1 MKRWT
6 TGEVSKEHA
15 VSVRTLRYYD
25 QIGLLK
31 PSCKQD
37 NGRRHYS
44 EEDLLT
50 LEKILLLKSL
60 ALSLDD
66 IRLMIDRLSFRDI
79 LIAHHQHLQDQ
90 LATLETSIQ
99 NTSSLINLYDLE
111 GSLSWERVS
120 KLVNSSKAV
129 KKKWVD
135 YFAED
140 EKQFLKKNLPNLGDS
155 GKQTQLY
162 LSLLRRMEWCISR
175 GIPPESDAGMEIGH
189 QLLKAARETFGED
202 EELMEKF
209 WEVRK
214 KPSKESGLY
223 PVSEDVLL
231 FAEKSMEY
239 AAVSDVN
246 SGR

>member
-31 PSCKQD
+31 PSWKQD

-60 ALSLDD
+60 SLSIDD
-66 IRLMIDRLSFRDI
+66 IRMMMDKLSFRDI
-79 LIAHHQHLQDQ
+79 LIAHHEHLQEEM
-90 LATLETSIQ
+90 AALETSIQ
-99 NTSSLINLYDLE
+99 NTSSLINMYDLE
-111 GSLSWERVS
+111 GSLSWESVS
-120 KLVNSSKAV
+120 KLVKSSKTV

-140 EKQFLKKNLPNLGDS
+140 EKEFLKKNIPDLGDS
-155 GKQTQLY
+155 GKHTQHY
-162 LSLLRRMEWCISR
+162 LSLLRRIEWCISR
-175 GIPPESDAGMEIGH
+175 GISPESDAGMEIGL
-189 QLLKAARETFGED
+189 QLLEAARETFGED
-202 EELMEKF
+202 QDLMEKF

-214 KPSKESGLY
+214 KPSEESGLY

-231 FAEKSMEY
+231 FAEKCMVY
-239 AAVSDVN
+239 AAGSEVN
-246 SGR
+246 SGQ

>member
-44 EEDLLT
+44 EQDLLT

-60 ALSLDD
+60 SLSLDD
-66 IRLMIDRLSFRDI
+66 IRMMMDKLSFRDI
-79 LIAHHQHLQDQ
+79 LIAHHQHLQEQ
-90 LATLETSIQ
+90 LATLETSIK

-120 KLVNSSKAV
+120 KLVTSSKTV

-140 EKQFLKKNLPNLGDS
+140 EKEFLKKNLPDLGDS
-155 GKQTQLY
+155 SKHTQHY
-162 LSLLRRMEWCISR
+162 LSLLRRIEWCIR
-175 GIPPESDAGMEIGH
+175 RDIFPESDAGMEIGL
-189 QLLKAARETFGED
+189 QLLEAGRETFGED

-209 WEVRK
+209 WDVRK
-214 KPSKESGLY
+214 KPSSETGLY

-231 FAEKSMEY
+231 FAEKCIAFAEGK
-239 AAVSDVN
+239 N
-246 SGR
+246 

>member
-44 EEDLLT
+44 EQDLMT

-60 ALSLDD
+60 SLSLDD
-66 IRLMIDRLSFRDI
+66 IRMMMDKLSFRDI
-79 LIAHHQHLQDQ
+79 LIAHHQHLQEQ
-90 LATLETSIQ
+90 LATLETSIK
-99 NTSSLINLYDLE
+99 NTTSLINMYDFE

-120 KLVNSSKAV
+120 KLVKSSKTV
-129 KKKWVD
+129 KKQWVD

-140 EKQFLKKNLPNLGDS
+140 EKEFLKKNLPDLGDS
-155 GKQTQLY
+155 GKQTQHY
-162 LSLLRRMEWCISR
+162 LSLLRRIEWCISR
-175 GIPPESDAGMEIGH
+175 DISPESDAGMEIGL
-189 QLLKAARETFGED
+189 QLLEAGRETFGED

-214 KPSKESGLY
+214 KPSEESGLY
-223 PVSEDVLL
+223 PVSEGVLL
-231 FAEKSMEY
+231 FAEKCLVY
-239 AAVSDVN
+239 AAGSDVN
-246 SGR
+246 SGQ